1 MNRPVSKILTE
12 RELQI
17 MDVLWQRKSASA
29 EQIRIALPDE
39 LHDSSVRTL
48 LRVLED
54 KGYVKSDLNS
64 KPRVYRATVSQKTAQ
79 RKATKNLLQR
89 FFGGSA
95 ESLMLR
101 LLEDEQLT
109 IEQVNELRKS
119 LRNARKDVDDVE

>member
-1 MNRPVSKILTE
+1 MNRPVSKVLTE

-17 MDVLWQRKSASA
+17 MDVLWQHKSATA
-29 EQIRIALPDE
+29 EKIRIELPDE

-48 LRVLED
+48 LRVLAD
-54 KGYVKSDLNS
+54 KGYVKSDLKS
-64 KPRVYRATVSQKTAQ
+64 KPRVYRPTVSQKTAQ
-79 RKATKNLLQR
+79 RKATKNLLHR

-109 IEQVNELRKS
+109 IEQVDDLRKN
-119 LRNARKDVDDVE
+119 LLDAGKDGDDVQ